1 MPFRVRGMN
10 LVPKWEYVVLFVG
23 DVGVFG
29 LSLWAT
35 LALRY
40 LELPSAEL
48 YLRHLVPFS
57 LLFVVWTAVFF
68 LAGLYGKHTRLFRS
82 KLPMTIFYTQIL
94 NILLAA
100 LFFFFIPAF
109 GLAPKTILILYLL
122 VSSVLVY
129 LWRVFVFTRLPTLL
143 AGRKLRGILVASGP
157 DARALSE
164 EIANDPR
171 YPFEF
176 EHIIDT
182 AHAPHHEVIQRAC
195 RLAAEDDMTF
205 LVVDFSDKAFEKAR
219 PIIYNAAFNK
229 ERFAILDVVELYQ
242 EVFDRVP
249 LSLIQY
255 EWVLASVNS
264 SRLYALLKRSVDI
277 IGSIVLGLLSLIVYP
292 FVALAI
298 KLEDGGPI
306 FISQKRVGRYQKGI
320 QVIKFRSMTGNDRG
334 EYGPGG
340 KTKLSVTKV
349 GRFLRRSR
357 IDELPQLWAVLKGD
371 LSLVG
376 PRPEFPA
383 LSEEYSAKISYYDA
397 RYLLPPG
404 LTGWA
409 QIKHDRHPHHG
420 TDIAETKTKLSYDLY
435 YLKHRSLLLDL
446 FIILQTIRIMLTAR
460 GS

>member
-1 MPFRVRGMN
+1 MT
-10 LVPKWEYVVLFVG
+10 LVPKWEYVVLFIG
-23 DVGVFG
+23 DIGIFG
-29 LSLWAT
+29 LSLWST

-40 LELPSAEL
+40 LEPPSAEL
-48 YLRHLVPFS
+48 YLRHLIPFS
-57 LLFVVWTAVFF
+57 LLFIMWVTVFF
-68 LAGLYGKHTRLFRS
+68 LAGLYGKHTRLFRG
-82 KLPMTIFYTQIL
+82 KLPVTILYTQVV
-94 NILLAA
+94 NVLLAA

-109 GLAPKTILILYLL
+109 GLAPKTILVLYLL
-122 VSSVLVY
+122 VSSLLVY
-129 LWRVFVFTRLPTLL
+129 LWRVFVFTSLPALL

-157 DARALSE
+157 DVRALAE
-164 EIANDPR
+164 EVANDPR

-176 EHIIDT
+176 EHILDT
-182 AHAPHHEVIQRAC
+182 AQAAPHEIIQRAC

-205 LVVDFSDKAFEKAR
+205 LVVDFSDKALEKAR

-229 ERFAILDVVELYQ
+229 ERFAIVDVVELYQ

-255 EWVLASVNS
+255 EWVLSSVNS
-264 SRLYALLKRSVDI
+264 SRIYALVKRGIDI
-277 IGSIVLGLLSLIVYP
+277 IGAIILGLVSLTIYP

-298 KLEDGGPI
+298 KLEDRGPI

-320 QVIKFRSMTGNDRG
+320 QVIKFRSMTGNDKG
-334 EYGPGG
+334 EYGPSG
-340 KTKLSVTKV
+340 KTKLRVTKV
-349 GRFLRRSR
+349 GHFLRRSR

-383 LSEEYSAKISYYDA
+383 LSHEYSAKISYYDA
-397 RYLLPPG
+397 RSLIPPG

-409 QIKHDRHPHHG
+409 QIKHDMHPHHG
-420 TDIAETKTKLSYDLY
+420 TDITETRRKLSYDLY
-435 YLKHRSLLLDL
+435 YLKHRSLLLDI

>member
-1 MPFRVRGMN
+1 MT
-10 LVPKWEYVVLFVG
+10 LVPKWEYVVLFIG

-29 LSLWAT
+29 LSLWTT
-35 LALRY
+35 LYLRF
-40 LELPSAEL
+40 LDLPSAEL

-57 LLFVVWTAVFF
+57 LLFVMWIAVFF

-82 KLPMTIFYTQIL
+82 KLTATIFYTQIV
-94 NILLAA
+94 NVLLAA

-109 GLAPKTILILYLL
+109 GLAPKTILVLYLL
-122 VSSVLVY
+122 VSFPLIY
-129 LWRVFVFTRLPTLL
+129 IWRVFVFTSLPALL
-143 AGRKLRGILVASGP
+143 AGRKLRGILVASGL
-157 DARALSE
+157 DARVLAE
-164 EIANDPR
+164 EVANDPR

-182 AHAPHHEVIQRAC
+182 AHAPPHEVIQRAC
-195 RLAAEDDMTF
+195 RLASEDEMAF

-229 ERFAILDVVELYQ
+229 ERFAIVDVVELYQ

-264 SRLYALLKRSVDI
+264 SRLYALLKRAVDI
-277 IGSIVLGLLSLIVYP
+277 IGAIILGLLSLTAYP

-306 FISQKRVGRYQKGI
+306 FISQKRVGRYQRGI
-320 QVIKFRSMTGNDRG
+320 QVIKFRSMTGNDQG
-334 EYGPGG
+334 EYGSGG
-340 KTKLSVTKV
+340 KTKLVVTKV

-357 IDELPQLWAVLKGD
+357 IDELPQLWAVVKGD

-383 LSEEYSAKISYYDA
+383 LSNEYSAKIPYYDA
-397 RYLLPPG
+397 RSLIPPG

-409 QIKHDRHPHHG
+409 QIKHDMHPHHG
-420 TDIAETKTKLSYDLY
+420 TDIAETRRKLSYDLY
-435 YLKHRSLLLDL
+435 YLKHRSLLLDI